1 MQAFEKELVAES
13 RVACDYF
20 LRWSHYYYYYY
31 YFEREREREFQFMAS
46 AHDNSSLLLDQDTNQ
61 FLV

>member
-1 MQAFEKELVAES
+1 MQVFEKELVAEP

-31 YFEREREREFQFMAS
+31 YFERERESFNLWHPLMIIA
-46 AHDNSSLLLDQDTNQ
+46 LYY
-61 FLV
+61 

>member
-1 MQAFEKELVAES
+1 MQAFEKELVAEP

-31 YFEREREREFQFMAS
+31 FEREREFQLMAS
-46 AHDNSSLLLDQDTNQ
+46 AHDNSSLLLDQDINQ

>member
-1 MQAFEKELVAES
+1 MQAFEKELVAEP

-20 LRWSHYYYYYY
+20 LRWSHYYYYY
-31 YFEREREREFQFMAS
+31 FVREREFQLMTF
-46 AHDNSSLLLDQDTNQ
+46 AHDNNSLLLDQDTNR

>member
-20 LRWSHYYYYYY
+20 LRWSHYYYY
-31 YFEREREREFQFMAS
+31 FERERESFNLWHPLMIIA
-46 AHDNSSLLLDQDTNQ
+46 LYY
-61 FLV
+61 

>member
-1 MQAFEKELVAES
+1 MQAFEKELVAEP

-20 LRWSHYYYYYY
+20 LRWSHYYY
-31 YFEREREREFQFMAS
+31 FEREREFQLMAS
-46 AHDNSSLLLDQDTNQ
+46 AHDNSFLLLNQDTNQ

>member
-1 MQAFEKELVAES
+1 MQAFEKELVAKP

-31 YFEREREREFQFMAS
+31 YYFERERDFQLMAS
-46 AHDNSSLLLDQDTNQ
+46 TYDNSSLLLDQDTNQ
-61 FLV
+61 FLK

>member
-1 MQAFEKELVAES
+1 MQAFEKELVAKP

-31 YFEREREREFQFMAS
+31 YYYYFERERDF
-46 AHDNSSLLLDQDTNQ
+46 
-61 FLV
+61 

>member
-1 MQAFEKELVAES
+1 MQAFEKELVAKP

-31 YFEREREREFQFMAS
+31 FEREREFQLMAS
-46 AHDNSSLLLDQDTNQ
+46 AHDNNSLLLDQDTNQ

>member
-1 MQAFEKELVAES
+1 MQAFEKELVAKP

-31 YFEREREREFQFMAS
+31 FEREREFQLMAS
-46 AHDNSSLLLDQDTNQ
+46 AHDNSFLLLNQDTNQ